1 MARVHVGVLGPTN
14 VRLDGVPARLTPL
27 TVKLLLRLI
36 AAEGEAISVEQIYR
50 DVWEVPANGRV
61 ARGERNEVQKRV
73 LELRRAMDPEGT
85 ARILRTEQ
93 MLAPRTP
100 RSAYRLTMDRAQLDY
115 LEFEDLISRA
125 AHAPPAMAA
134 ALLVRAL
141 EFWRGEPFMDVGGR
155 EFARPLTRRLAS
167 LHESAIRD
175 LIRVHTELGHPESA
189 LPLAEKLA
197 AGLPGD
203 PDVAG
208 LLRQL
213 REQLRA
219 RHTGDVL
226 RREFPGLGATLIIR
240 RGDLFEQ
247 EDANLAIGFG
257 DTFDTSTEDD
267 VVISRESVQG
277 QLLERLYRGDK
288 ERLDADLRRGLR
300 GFVPVAKE
308 TAQAKPR
315 GKRLRY
321 AVGTVLPVPLNG
333 RRVFAFVHCR
343 QDLDFVTR
351 STPEELRLSLDR
363 LWQSIRIH
371 GLRKPVAIPLV
382 GAGLSRIDELTRE
395 QLVIMIIDTFVRNCR
410 DERCTPEL
418 RIVIR
423 PSEIEATRISDV
435 ARFVET
441 LDQNGQGP
449 DE

>member
-36 AAEGEAISVEQIYR
+36 AAEGEAVSVEQIYR

-73 LELRRAMDPEGT
+73 LELRRAMDPEGD
-85 ARILRTEQ
+85 ARVLRTEQ
-93 MLAPRTP
+93 MLAPRKP
-100 RSAYRLTMDRAQLDY
+100 QSAYRLTMDRSQLDY
-115 LEFEDLISRA
+115 LEFEDLVSRA
-125 AHAPPAMAA
+125 THAAPAMAA
-134 ALLVRAL
+134 ALLLRAL
-141 EFWRGEPFMDVGGR
+141 ESWRGEPLLDVGGR
-155 EFARPLTRRLAS
+155 EFARPLNRRLVA
-167 LHESAIRD
+167 LHETARRE
-175 LIRVHTELGHPESA
+175 LIRVHTELGHPELA
-189 LPLAEKLA
+189 LPLAERLA
-197 AGLPGD
+197 AGMPAD
-203 PDVAG
+203 PDLAR
-208 LLRQL
+208 LLRTL

-219 RHTGDVL
+219 RHAGDVL
-226 RREFPGLGATLIIR
+226 RREFPGLGVTLIIR

-247 EDANLAIGFG
+247 DDASLAIGFC

-267 VVISRESVQG
+267 VLISRESVQG
-277 QLLERLYRGDK
+277 QLLEHLYRGDR
-288 ERLDADLRRGLR
+288 ERLDADLRKGLR
-300 GFVPVAKE
+300 GVVPVAKE

-321 AVGTVLPVPLNG
+321 AMGTVVPLPMNG

-343 QDLDFVTR
+343 QDLDLVTH
-351 STPEELRLSLDR
+351 STAEELRLSLNR
-363 LWQSIRIH
+363 LWQSVRIN

-382 GAGLSRIDELTRE
+382 GSGLARIDELTRE
-395 QLVIMIIDTFVRNCR
+395 QVVIMIIDTFVRNCWT
-410 DERCTPEL
+410 ERCTPEL
-418 RIVIR
+418 RILVR

-441 LDQNGQGP
+441 LDQNGRGP